1 MKLKA
6 SKELEAAR
14 LWDGSSIMLTNKY
27 AGGLLR
33 AHIESKIECFERCD
47 DLTKHEKE
55 FLHLLREELK
65 RFEP

>member
-33 AHIESKIECFERCD
+33 AHIEERIASYERCD
-47 DLTKHEKE
+47 DLTKNEKE
-55 FLHLLREELK
+55 FLRLLREELK
-65 RFEP
+65 RFGE